1 MLSFSCIFVFV
12 FLGYWN
18 VCMML
23 GVVFVSPSLG
33 SMNPFR
39 PANVVMVF
47 AIWRT
52 GRLMTCPD
60 WSIIH
65 EMYWSL
71 IILYE

>member
-1 MLSFSCIFVFV
+1 
-12 FLGYWN
+12 
-18 VCMML
+18 MMW
-23 GVVFVSPSLG
+23 GVVLGSPSLG
-33 SMNPFR
+33 SMNPFL

-52 GRLMTCPD
+52 GRLMTWPD
-60 WSIIH
+60 WSLIH

>member
-1 MLSFSCIFVFV
+1 MMWGRVF
-12 FLGYWN
+12 G
-18 VCMML
+18 
-23 GVVFVSPSLG
+23 SPSLG

-60 WSIIH
+60 WSLIH